1 MRIRPTTIDDIEQV
15 MPVYELAKR
24 FMRQNGN
31 LLQWTGGYPS
41 REILEA
47 DIAADSSFVCLDD
60 TQSIVGTFCF
70 RYGTAPEP
78 TYATIYGGAWLND
91 KPYGVIHRIASA
103 GKVGGIFAACLDW
116 CRGYV
121 DNIRIDT
128 HRDNR
133 VMQELLIRHGF
144 SRCGIIYLAN
154 GDERIAFQREFDR

>member
-1 MRIRPTTIDDIEQV
+1 
-15 MPVYELAKR
+15 
-24 FMRQNGN
+24 MRQNGN
-31 LLQWTGGYPS
+31 LHQWTGGYPS

-60 TQSIVGTFCF
+60 TQAIVGTFCF
-70 RYGTAPEP
+70 RYGIASEP

-103 GKVGGIFAACLDW
+103 GKVGGIFAACLAW

>member
-15 MPVYELAKR
+15 MLVYEQAKR

-31 LLQWTGGYPS
+31 LHQWTGGYPS

-47 DIAADSSFVCLDD
+47 DIATDSSFVCLDD

-103 GKVGGIFAACLDW
+103 GKVGGIFAACLAW
-116 CRGYV
+116 CRSYV

>member
-1 MRIRPTTIDDIEQV
+1 MKIRATTTADIEQV
-15 MPVYELAKR
+15 MPVFEQAKR

-31 LLQWTGGYPS
+31 YRQWTGGYPS

-47 DIAADSSFVCLDD
+47 DIADNSSFVCLDD
-60 TQSIVGTFCF
+60 EDMIAGTFCF
-70 RYGTAPEP
+70 RYGSAPEP
-78 TYATIYGGAWLND
+78 TYATIYDGAWLND

-103 GKVGGIFAACLDW
+103 GKVGGIFAATLSW

-133 VMQELLIRHGF
+133 VMQELLVRHGF

-154 GDERIAFQREFDR
+154 GDERIAFQRDFSR